1 MGGAIG
7 GQRLSIFHPGH
18 YGGWRVSRDTCEG
31 TILLIVGERCYSW
44 RFCVARVKG
53 YFGTCLLY
61 ISSPLYPCS

>member
-31 TILLIVGERCYSW
+31 TIPLIVGERCDFW
-44 RFCVARVKG
+44 RH
-53 YFGTCLLY
+53 Y
-61 ISSPLYPCS
+61 ICEVRNRYPCIT